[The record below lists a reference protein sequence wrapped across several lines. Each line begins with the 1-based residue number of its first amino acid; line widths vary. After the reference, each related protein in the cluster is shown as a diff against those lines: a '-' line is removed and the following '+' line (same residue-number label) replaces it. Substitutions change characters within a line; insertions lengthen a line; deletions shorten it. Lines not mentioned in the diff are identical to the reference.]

1 MYLMGAHNI
10 VSKIQNDV
18 ITVLRSLPGTY
29 DQDGKWAEQDPQ
41 SIPLMVNVQE
51 AGGSD
56 LELLPEG
63 YKSKRVI
70 LIFAEDELKAVSK
83 KDKTKADLIL
93 WDGDTFQV
101 EKLKNWQHITGHY
114 EALAVRLDQ

>member
-1 MYLMGAHNI
+1 MYLMGARSI
-10 VSKIQNDV
+10 VSKIQNDA
-18 ITVLRSLPGTY
+18 IDVLRFLPGNR
-29 DQDGKWAEQDPQ
+29 DQNGVWVEPSQKT
-41 SIPLMVNVQE
+41 IPLMVNVQE
-51 AGGSD
+51 ASGSD

-63 YKSKRVI
+63 YRSKRVI
-70 LIFAEDELKAVSK
+70 LIFSENELKIVSQ

-93 WDGDTFQV
+93 WDGETFQV